1 MAKSETE
8 ELQETTA
15 QIEAGSI
22 DEEILF
28 ENILAEV
35 RASDHS
41 DRTRLLIDAVNS
53 EIKDVM
59 AAVNKYNSN
68 GSIKITLRFDCVPKR
83 ANEMV
88 ISAEVEG
95 KKPKGQ
101 ATGTTM
107 YRDLKGR
114 LYMDDPNQMK
124 LLDPQN
130 IHKIKR

>member
-1 MAKSETE
+1 MAKAEQTE
-8 ELQETTA
+8 QQEEKTS
-15 QIEAGSI
+15 QIENCSI

-35 RASDHS
+35 RASDYN
-41 DRTRLLIDAVNS
+41 DRTKLLIDAVNN

-59 AAVNKYNSN
+59 QAVNKYNQN
-68 GSIKITLRFDCVPKR
+68 GSIKITLKFTCIK
-83 ANEMV
+83 ANEMN

-130 IHKIKR
+130 VHKISR

>member
-1 MAKSETE
+1 MTKNEPTE
-8 ELQETTA
+8 PKEEKTA
-15 QIEAGSI
+15 QVESCSI

-35 RASDHS
+35 RASDYN
-41 DRTRLLIDAVNS
+41 DRTKLLIDAVNN

-59 AAVNKYNSN
+59 QAVNKYSKN
-68 GSIKITLRFDCVPKR
+68 GSIKITLNFTCVK
-83 ANEMV
+83 ANEMQ

-107 YRDLKGR
+107 FRDLKGR

-130 IHKIKR
+130 VHKIKR

>member
-1 MAKSETE
+1 MVKNEPTE
-8 ELQETTA
+8 QQEEKTA
-15 QIEAGSI
+15 QVESCSIE
-22 DEEILF
+22 EEILF

-35 RASDHS
+35 RASDYN
-41 DRTRLLIDAVNS
+41 DRTKLLIDAVNN

-59 AAVNKYNSN
+59 QAVNKYSKN
-68 GSIKITLRFDCVPKR
+68 GSIKITLNFTCVK
-83 ANEMV
+83 ANEMQ

-130 IHKIKR
+130 VHKIKR